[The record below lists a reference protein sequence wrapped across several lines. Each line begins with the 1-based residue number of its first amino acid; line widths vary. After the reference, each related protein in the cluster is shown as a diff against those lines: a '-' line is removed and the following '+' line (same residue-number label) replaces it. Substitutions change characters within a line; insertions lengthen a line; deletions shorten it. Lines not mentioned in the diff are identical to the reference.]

1 MPRMSREDF
10 DSDPTVDA
18 SLLRPMDRQTFTIP
32 AGHEA
37 VRDADGRATGE
48 TLPAGKSEAQ
58 QRKNKPITTGV
69 LDYFPD
75 ALLAVAEVS
84 RVGNE
89 QHNPGEPL
97 HWAKGKSID
106 HADSLVRHLLDRG
119 KFDTDGQRHST
130 KVAWR
135 ALALLQTEIEAEK
148 DGSPAFLNGAD
159 HKWDH
164 WMEELEQEAAK
175 QVPID
180 PYYDHV
186 DSKET
191 GFPIGYELTTVSGN
205 PPSAAGSWE
214 RVAPDHLT
222 HGFTWR
228 RVF

>member
-10 DSDPTVDA
+10 DSDPTIDA
-18 SLLRPMDRQTFTIP
+18 SLLRPMDRLTFTIP

-135 ALALLQTEIEAEK
+135 ALALLQTELEAEQKALREQTIPRQQIAFPEPPPK
-148 DGSPAFLNGAD
+148 DLAP
-159 HKWDH
+159 
-164 WMEELEQEAAK
+164 
-175 QVPID
+175 
-180 PYYDHV
+180 
-186 DSKET
+186 

-205 PPSAAGSWE
+205 PPSADGAWE
-214 RVAPDHLT
+214 RVAPDNLT